1 MSAASISS
9 PAPLPAS
16 TPVSAAVPMPLAAEA
31 TGISFPKLP
40 LPGPG
45 SVVPRTLPAPPRPGS
60 IAEKAELAA
69 IRLLQ
74 KGRSPERD
82 AWAQHLAKTDGM
94 DEFRSLLGAYEQEA
108 GKLKGVGATA
118 LMYTAIGAT
127 AATTAYFK
135 HKYDRQRPFQVDD
148 RIVPVVKKPGDSS
161 YPSGHTSA
169 AFAAARI
176 ISNIDPSRAT
186 EAYRIATE
194 VGMSRIYGGVH
205 FPSDVVAGALLGTVV
220 ADRVLHVIGR

>member
-1 MSAASISS
+1 MATAPVTTAASIPVAQPVAATS
-9 PAPLPAS
+9 PQPI
-16 TPVSAAVPMPLAAEA
+16 A
-31 TGISFPKLP
+31 TQVEGIPFPKLP

-45 SVVPRTLPAPPRPGS
+45 SIVPRTLPAPPGS
-60 IAEKAELAA
+60 GSLAEKAELTA

-74 KGRSPERD
+74 KARTPERD

-94 DEFRSLLGAYEQEA
+94 DQFRSLLGAYEQQA

-148 RIVPVVKKPGDSS
+148 RIVPVVKKPSDAS

-205 FPSDVVAGALLGTVV
+205 FPSDVVAGALLGTAV
-220 ADRVLHVIGR
+220 ADRVLRVAGR